1 MKSRR
6 KLAPILLAAA
16 PFRATAAIPPL
27 PTRSSS
33 RNSGTRSLPQ
43 GGQQPWVGKSRR
55 RNGEGGHGMTISRKS
70 APAGVVTF
78 KTTNIS
84 KEMIHELVFVRYP
97 EPGKATPLAI
107 AT

>member
-1 MKSRR
+1 MASN
-6 KLAPILLAAA
+6 LGLE
-16 PFRATAAIPPL
+16 
-27 PTRSSS
+27 
-33 RNSGTRSLPQ
+33 NSG
-43 GGQQPWVGKSRR
+43 
-55 RNGEGGHGMTISRKS
+55 GEMAKASMGMTISRKS
-70 APAGVVTF
+70 APAGVVSF